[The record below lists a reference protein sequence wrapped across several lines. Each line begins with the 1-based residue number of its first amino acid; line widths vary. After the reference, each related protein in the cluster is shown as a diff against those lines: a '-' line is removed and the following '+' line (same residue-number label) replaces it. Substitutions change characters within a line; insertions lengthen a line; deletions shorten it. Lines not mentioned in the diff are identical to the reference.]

1 MKLQLRYKT
10 DDEKN
15 RMIGILS
22 AAANVTKIS
31 EPYKSGKFFR
41 VYIDIE

>member
-15 RMIGILS
+15 KMIGILS
-22 AAANVTKIS
+22 AAANVKKIS
-31 EPYKSGKFFR
+31 GPYKSGKFFR